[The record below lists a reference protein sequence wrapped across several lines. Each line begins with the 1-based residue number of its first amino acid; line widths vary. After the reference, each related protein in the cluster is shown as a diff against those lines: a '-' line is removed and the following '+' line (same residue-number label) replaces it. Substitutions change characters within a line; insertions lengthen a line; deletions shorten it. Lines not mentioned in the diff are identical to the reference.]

1 MITYLKGKVIYK
13 GGNSVV
19 LLVNNIGY
27 ELYLSTLSL
36 EKVEEGDEKE
46 FWTELVLKEKEAELY
61 GFLSFNELELF
72 KLLKTISGIGP
83 KIALILGEAGTLQNL
98 NYKLE
103 NEKLPKG
110 IGVKKA
116 KKILLELTGKI
127 KEIEKKESKD
137 DEVIIALKSLGFS
150 HKEIKDALAQVD
162 KNIKDIEEKIRTALK
177 YLGK

>member
-19 LLVNNIGY
+19 LLVNNVGY

-72 KLLKTISGIGP
+72 K
-83 KIALILGEAGTLQNL
+83 
-98 NYKLE
+98 
-103 NEKLPKG
+103 
-110 IGVKKA
+110 
-116 KKILLELTGKI
+116 
-127 KEIEKKESKD
+127 
-137 DEVIIALKSLGFS
+137 
-150 HKEIKDALAQVD
+150 
-162 KNIKDIEEKIRTALK
+162 
-177 YLGK
+177 